1 LNEVETTPL
10 RVPTVRAAFRAAF
23 TDFYY
28 QSLRLVPSNA
38 AWGAGL
44 LAVLASAF
52 WLSPVLALVAA
63 PLLCLPLVGVTRLAA
78 QIVRGE
84 DVVLSDAAT
93 AIRSLALPALAT
105 GMVVVLATVVLTA
118 NVVAGVSGG
127 GPIGWAFAT
136 LAAWGLAA
144 LWIVGLAFWP
154 ILADPDRHAMPL
166 AARVR
171 LAVLVVLAYPARFA
185 SLAAGLAL
193 VTLVSAIAFAALL
206 SVSVAFMALVAS
218 RVILPAADQL
228 EARLAPAAATS
239 DAIGQA

>member
-1 LNEVETTPL
+1 MDTTPL
-10 RVPTVRAAFRAAF
+10 PVPTVRAAFRAAA

-28 QSLRLVPSNA
+28 QSLRLVPANV
-38 AWGAGL
+38 AWGAAF
-44 LAVLASAF
+44 LAVSAIGF
-52 WLSPVLALVAA
+52 WLSPVLALVAS
-63 PLLCLPLVGVTRLAA
+63 PLLCLPLVGVGRLAA

-93 AIRSLALPALAT
+93 AIRAFARPALAA
-105 GMVVVLATVVLTA
+105 GVVVVLVTVVLTA
-118 NVVAGVSGG
+118 NVVVGISGG

-144 LWIVGLAFWP
+144 LWIAGLACWP
-154 ILADPDRHAMPL
+154 ILTDPARDATPL
-166 AARVR
+166 VARAR
-171 LAVLVVLAYPARFA
+171 LAVLVVLAYPVRFA

-193 VTLVSAIAFAALL
+193 VTLVSAVAFAALL

-218 RVILPAADQL
+218 RVTLPAADQL
-228 EARLAPAAATS
+228 EARLALAAATP

>member
-1 LNEVETTPL
+1 VDTTPL
-10 RVPTVRAAFRAAF
+10 RIPTVRAAFRAAA

-28 QSLRLVPSNA
+28 QSLRLVPANVV
-38 AWGAGL
+38 WGAAL
-44 LAVLASAF
+44 LAVLAIAF
-52 WLSPVLALVAA
+52 WLSPVLALVTA

-84 DVVLSDAAT
+84 DVVLSDVTT
-93 AIRSLALPALAT
+93 AIRTFARPALAA
-105 GMVVVLATVVLTA
+105 GMVVVLATIVITT

-136 LAAWGLAA
+136 LAAWGLVA

-154 ILADPDRHAMPL
+154 LLVDPVRQAMPL
-166 AARVR
+166 TARAR
-171 LAVLVVLAYPARFA
+171 LAVLVVLAYPVRFA
-185 SLAAGLAL
+185 SLAASLAV

-206 SVSVAFMALVAS
+206 SVSVAFMALVATH
-218 RVILPAADQL
+218 VTLPAADEL
-228 EARLAPAAATS
+228 EAGLASAAATP